1 MALSDPILFGEWMPD
16 AIALGNPGIT
26 TAKNVLPKVD
36 GYGPFK
42 SLSEIGAALGAEC
55 IGAKSFLSSTGAIC
69 TFAGTA
75 TGLYKYFEGAW
86 TDVTRVSGG
95 AYASIAGDFWD
106 FAAFGDLVIATNYRD
121 DVQSFLM
128 NTDTDFSQMSATAP
142 KARRVGVI
150 GDFVFL
156 LDVVDSVD
164 GTVGNRVWWSP
175 IANPK
180 GTWASS
186 QTTQC
191 DFDDL
196 SEDSSPCVAIA
207 GSQDA
212 GMIMK
217 GTSLYR
223 VQYVG
228 PPAVFSIEQIEQE
241 RGSKLPLSVI
251 GDSRNCY
258 YKAEDGFYF
267 WNGNQSIPIGQGKVD
282 SWFNENFDSSYG
294 NRMQAAIDPIRKLV
308 AWAFPG
314 PGNTGGRPNFMLIY
328 CWAFN
333 KWALIEQEIECLIR
347 SFGEELTLE
356 DLDAYYA
363 SIDDMPFSLD
373 SAAWRTNA
381 SLFGA
386 ISINHKLALFDGT
399 NMTGYITTSE
409 QQLNPQGKAYVK
421 EIEPIIDY
429 ETEVTIAVGYRDRQS
444 AAITWTAELSVFSE
458 TGVANPDIEAKYHQ
472 ARFTMSGNNWT
483 RIKGFKV
490 GAEATGDA

>member
-1 MALSDPILFGEWMPD
+1 MALTDTILFGEWMPD
-16 AIALGNPGIT
+16 AITLGNPGVT
-26 TAKNVLPKVD
+26 EATNVLPKVD

-42 SLSEIGAALGAEC
+42 SLAEIGDALGDDC
-55 IGAKSFLSSTGAIC
+55 IGAKSFLSSTGAIT

-75 TGLYKYFEGAW
+75 TGLYKYFEGTW
-86 TDVTRVSGG
+86 TDVTRVSG
-95 AYASIAGDFWD
+95 AYTSIAGDFWD
-106 FAAFGDLVIATNYRD
+106 FCAFGDLVIATNYTD
-121 DVQSFLM
+121 DVQKFLL
-128 NTDTDFSQMSATAP
+128 NVDSDFSQLSATAP
-142 KARRVGVI
+142 RARRCGII

-164 GTVGNRVWWSP
+164 GAVGNRCWWSP
-175 IANPK
+175 IADPT
-180 GTWASS
+180 GVWASS

-196 SEDSSPCVAIA
+196 AEDSSPCVAIA
-207 GSQDA
+207 GSQEA

-241 RGSKLPLSVI
+241 RGSKLPRSVI

-267 WNGNQSIPIGQGKVD
+267 WNGNQSVPIGQGRVD
-282 SWFNENFDSSYG
+282 SYFNSNFDSSYG
-294 NRMQAAIDPIRKLV
+294 NQVQSAIDPINKLV
-308 AWAFPG
+308 AWAYPG
-314 PGNTGGRPNFMLIY
+314 AGNTDGKPNFILIY
-328 CWAFN
+328 SWAFN
-333 KWALIEQEIECLIR
+333 KWAQIEQEVDVLIR

-356 DLDAYYA
+356 DLDAYYS

-386 ISINHKLALFDGT
+386 ISTNHKLALFDGP
-399 NMTGYITTSE
+399 NMDGTITVSE
-409 QQLNPQGKAYVK
+409 QQINPQGKAYVHSV
-421 EIEPIIDY
+421 EPVIDY
-429 ETEVTIAVGYRDRQS
+429 EDDVTIAVGYRDRQKD
-444 AAITWTAELSVFSE
+444 AVTWTSELTVFDE
-458 TGVANPDIEAKYHQ
+458 TGVATPDVEAKFHQ
-472 ARFTMSGNNWT
+472 ARFTLSGTNWT
-483 RIKGFKV
+483 RAKGFKF
-490 GAEATGDA
+490 GYEATGDV